1 MALETCEHCSRRRL
15 GCKSRGKRR
24 RMEVMNSERHL
35 ADAVG
40 IGPTDWS
47 LSRRQVL
54 AGRWQHSVRTGRLR
68 DPPTTGRDDE
78 LYQNRRPIRPRYGI
92 LTYDTS
98 VLARGLNATTIE
110 IIFNNTHILF
120 RTNFPPIKTV

>member
-15 GCKSRGKRR
+15 GYKSRGKRR

-78 LYQNRRPIRPRYGI
+78 LYQNRRPIRPRYEAAKFGF
-92 LTYDTS
+92 
-98 VLARGLNATTIE
+98 AQCN
-110 IIFNNTHILF
+110 IFAWAGPDNDCV
-120 RTNFPPIKTV
+120 R